1 MYRITL
7 EWTEEGRTRS
17 QTISD
22 TDNTKEIGKIIIG
35 RDENQCDIALPK
47 SEKTVS
53 RLHVEIF
60 YDSHRKGWFLKNL
73 TGNRPSPNP
82 VVVDGKMIILE
93 EVLLSIGTIFKLGR
107 ITLKVTD
114 IEIIQSE
121 YGVKCQNC
129 MRQIPYD
136 YIGDFCPYC
145 GYSLQANE
153 TTYLPSEKK
162 LPPQN
167 EDT

>member
-1 MYRITL
+1 MYRINL

-22 TDNTKEIGKIIIG
+22 TDNTKEVGKILIG
-35 RDENQCDIALPK
+35 RDEKQCDIILPS

-53 RLHVEIF
+53 RLHIEIF

-73 TGNRPSPNP
+73 TGNRSSPNP

-93 EVLLSIGTIFKLGR
+93 EVLLSIGTVFKLGR

-114 IEIIQSE
+114 IEINQST

-129 MRQIPYD
+129 RRQIPYD
-136 YIGDFCPYC
+136 YIGDFCPFC

-153 TTYLPSEKK
+153 TTYLPPEKK
-162 LPPQN
+162 LPPENQ
-167 EDT
+167 DT